1 MLLADGPP
9 LGVDE
14 VATWS
19 AFVIG
24 ILTLVFLLLSK
35 SLGGVTDTRRLWR
48 DMRKASEDAR
58 VADLTEDITYL
69 RRRVDYLIRES
80 DRMWALI
87 HKHRPWDHQAIE
99 ALRDLDPDYD
109 IPPPPPLMPYTDIAR
124 EAGTAI
130 AAAEARSAID
140 TIEAKASNGTTPAHG
155 LRLEHLRRRRPPE
168 GT

>member
-1 MLLADGPP
+1 MLFADGPP
-9 LGVDE
+9 LDVDE

-24 ILTLVFLLLSK
+24 IITLVFVLLSK

-80 DRMWALI
+80 DRMWGLI

-99 ALRDLDPDYD
+99 ALRYLDPDHD
-109 IPPPPPLMPYTDIAR
+109 IPPPPPLMPYTDIAW
-124 EAGTAI
+124 EVGTAI

-140 TIEAKASNGTTPAHG
+140 NIEAKTGNGTTPAHG
-155 LRLEHLRRRRPPE
+155 LRLEHLRRTPKE

>member
-1 MLLADGPP
+1 MLFADGPP

-24 ILTLVFLLLSK
+24 ILTLVFMLLSK

-58 VADLTEDITYL
+58 VADLTEDIAYL

-80 DRMWALI
+80 DRMWGLI
-87 HKHRPWDHQAIE
+87 HKHRPWDHRAVEVI
-99 ALRDLDPDYD
+99 RTLDPDYD
-109 IPPPPPLMPYTDIAR
+109 IPRPPPLMPYHHTDIAW
-124 EAGTAI
+124 EVGTAI

-140 TIEAKASNGTTPAHG
+140 NIEAKTGNGATPAHG
-155 LRLEHLRRRRPPE
+155 LRLEHLRRPPE

>member
-1 MLLADGPP
+1 MWLADSPP

-24 ILTLVFLLLSK
+24 TLTLVLVLLSK

-58 VADLTEDITYL
+58 VADLTEDIAYL

-99 ALRDLDPDYD
+99 ALRYLDPDHD

-124 EAGTAI
+124 EAKSAI
-130 AAAEARSAID
+130 VAADVHKTID
-140 TIEAKASNGTTPAHG
+140 TIEAKASSGTTPAHG
-155 LRLEHLRRRRPPE
+155 LRLEHLRRPPE

>member
-1 MLLADGPP
+1 MFADGPP
-9 LGVDE
+9 LDVDE

-24 ILTLVFLLLSK
+24 ILTLVFVLLSK

-99 ALRDLDPDYD
+99 ALRYLDPDHD

-124 EAGTAI
+124 ETKSAI
-130 AAAEARSAID
+130 VAADVHKTID
-140 TIEAKASNGTTPAHG
+140 TIEAKATNGKTPAHG
-155 LRLEHLRRRRPPE
+155 LRLEHLRQPPE

>member
-1 MLLADGPP
+1 MLFADGPP

-24 ILTLVFLLLSK
+24 ILTLVFVLLSK

-58 VADLTEDITYL
+58 VADLTEDINYL

-99 ALRDLDPDYD
+99 ALRYLDPDHD

-124 EAGTAI
+124 ETKSAI
-130 AAAEARSAID
+130 VAADVHKTID
-140 TIEAKASNGTTPAHG
+140 TIEAKATNGKTPAHG
-155 LRLEHLRRRRPPE
+155 LRLEHLRRPPE